1 MSSFSKQMCGIPISC
16 YSICLSSNAHSIL
29 ILLSLHMYV
38 HNIIKQSGTPFLLKA
53 FPSQVFLW
61 TGEKHFP
68 HSFLNAFVA
77 LSSIDISN
85 VWVDP

>member
-1 MSSFSKQMCGIPISC
+1 MSKVI
-16 YSICLSSNAHSIL
+16 SNAHSTLLAYACNISISMAL
-29 ILLSLHMYV
+29 I
-38 HNIIKQSGTPFLLKA
+38 ILLKA

-77 LSSIDISN
+77 FSSVDISN